1 MVMQNL
7 WLVSNANTLI
17 GSFVTGTHRTT
28 SHLFE
33 KKKILPYFEKY
44 MPIHNGP
51 ILPQKFTQRDTFTPG
66 VKYSR
71 LMPQHFILSSPY
83 KSKLRR
89 SLSYISVLWFQ
100 LLFLTYNLISCN
112 LKSHLWK
119 THADSYKYKF
129 ILYAYH
135 QR

>member
-1 MVMQNL
+1 MTRFKRKYIDRQFCHRNTYNDVTSFWKEKNL
-7 WLVSNANTLI
+7 ALFWKNTCQYTMDL
-17 GSFVTGTHRTT
+17 
-28 SHLFE
+28 
-33 KKKILPYFEKY
+33 YF
-44 MPIHNGP
+44 
-51 ILPQKFTQRDTFTPG
+51 LKFTQRDTFTPG